1 MPRQRESVETISE
14 IRVDPQPRGLRAVY
28 MVETRSNDEVRDI
41 QNLFA
46 ELELQMQVKQLS
58 KGKLLSY
65 AVQADG
71 SDAALLDEIEDI
83 LKANYGFVVMHHSF
97 DDLIYRI
104 VKELS
109 KDTESKVLPLSRCN
123 ICGKIEPFP
132 NTVISLTDEQGSVRL
147 SRAYC
152 GKCTAE
158 AAAPSNKEFVRLLLS
173 ADKHDFSI
181 LERAELVR
189 HPSRKRPIR
198 FRVQAGEKA
207 AI

>member
-1 MPRQRESVETISE
+1 MPGFKESVETISE
-14 IRVDPQPRGLRAVY
+14 IRVDPQPSGLRAVY
-28 MVETRSNDEVRDI
+28 MIETRSSDEVRDI
-41 QNLFA
+41 QNLFL
-46 ELELQMQVKQLS
+46 ELEVRMQVKQLS

-65 AVQADG
+65 TVQADG
-71 SDAALLDEIEDI
+71 SDAALLDEVDDI
-83 LKANYGFVVMHHSF
+83 LKANYGFVVMHRSF

-109 KDTESKVLPLSRCN
+109 NDTDSKVLPLPHCN
-123 ICGKIEPFP
+123 ICGKVEPFP
-132 NTVISLTDEQGSVRL
+132 NTVISLTDEDGEVRL

-173 ADKHDFSI
+173 ADKRDFSI

-198 FRVQAGEKA
+198 FRVQAGERVA
-207 AI
+207 V